1 MTASP
6 TVKEREARPDIIIR
20 LFYCG
25 LVALCWGG
33 LFVWL
38 GETRISDPDIW
49 WHIKTGE
56 WIHTYGSVPTVDP
69 FSHTFA
75 GKPWIAKEWLSQLI
89 FFWAFS
95 LAGWNGVMLVTIAA
109 VMLAAGGLFW
119 VLSEDLSPLHAAL
132 ASILGLY
139 LASFGLTARP
149 HVLSLVCV
157 VLWTYQL
164 FRASGELRAPRYGLL
179 LIIVLWANLHAAF
192 TIGLLIAVVAFL
204 DFIERARLSRT
215 DELLKWIGFLLLCPL
230 VTILHPYGWN
240 ALLATW
246 LVMGPNEAV
255 PMIGE
260 WQAFTAP
267 DNRSHEVAL
276 LVLLFAALA
285 TGFRLGLAKALL
297 LVLLLHLFLTHLR
310 FAVYA
315 FVVMP
320 ILLAPEMA
328 LQFPRLSAARWRAG
342 PRDAIETVITRHR
355 NAVGALA
362 ASVFALLVVLQVF
375 VLPAAPPEAVSA
387 SSAIRHVKAHGITG
401 NVMNDYNFGGPL
413 VFNAIPTFIDGRTD
427 QLFRDGFSR
436 AYMIGPLTEESMR
449 RVLAEYAIR
458 WTIFPPADPRVAI
471 LDKLAGWRRVFADE
485 FAVVHQAEAGAP
497 P

>member
-1 MTASP
+1 MMASP
-6 TVKEREARPDIIIR
+6 TVKERKTRPDIIIR

-25 LVALCWGG
+25 FVALCWGG

-38 GETRISDPDIW
+38 RDARISDPDIW

-56 WIHTYGSVPTVDP
+56 WIHTHGSVPTVDP
-69 FSHTFA
+69 FSHSFA

-95 LAGWNGVMLVTIAA
+95 LAGWNGVMLVTITA
-109 VMLAAGGLFW
+109 VMLAAGGLYW

-132 ASILGLY
+132 ASILGIY
-139 LASFGLTARP
+139 LASFGLNARP

-157 VLWTYQL
+157 VLWTHQL
-164 FRASGELRAPRYGLL
+164 FRASRDMRAPHYGWLV
-179 LIIVLWANLHAAF
+179 IIVLWANLHAAF
-192 TIGLLIAVVAFL
+192 TIGLLIAVFAFL
-204 DFIERARLSRT
+204 DFIERARLSRP

-230 VTILHPYGWN
+230 VTLLHPYGWN

-267 DNRSHEVAL
+267 DNVSHEVAL

-285 TGFRLGLAKALL
+285 TGFRLGMAKALL
-297 LVLLLHLFLTHLR
+297 LVLLLHLFFTHLR
-310 FAVYA
+310 FVIYA
-315 FVVMP
+315 FTVIP

-342 PRDAIETVITRHR
+342 PPDAFESALCRNARPVGSFLAVGFAVLVFLQGYALRTAPPQAVAVAAAIEY
-355 NAVGALA
+355 AK
-362 ASVFALLVVLQVF
+362 S
-375 VLPAAPPEAVSA
+375 
-387 SSAIRHVKAHGITG
+387 HGVTG
-401 NVMNDYNFGGPL
+401 PVMNYYDFGGPL
-413 VFNAIPTFIDGRTD
+413 IFSGIPTFIDGRTD
-427 QLFRDGFSR
+427 QLFLDGFSKT
-436 AYMIGPLTEESMR
+436 YIMGPKTEEG
-449 RVLAEYAIR
+449 LQKAIR
-458 WTIFPPADPRVAI
+458 DYGIGWTIFPPSDPRVSL
-471 LDKLAGWRRVFADE
+471 LDKLPGWRRVFADGS
-485 FAVVHQAEAGAP
+485 AVIHQAEGQAAR
-497 P
+497 